1 MKYNKSKDITRWKP
15 EQLKEESYKML
26 KTLVNIFNGVEEQ
39 KKIPKPR
46 R

>member
-26 KTLVNIFNGVEEQ
+26 KKHIYWS
-39 KKIPKPR
+39 
-46 R
+46 

>member
-26 KTLVNIFNGVEEQ
+26 KNIFTGVEEQ